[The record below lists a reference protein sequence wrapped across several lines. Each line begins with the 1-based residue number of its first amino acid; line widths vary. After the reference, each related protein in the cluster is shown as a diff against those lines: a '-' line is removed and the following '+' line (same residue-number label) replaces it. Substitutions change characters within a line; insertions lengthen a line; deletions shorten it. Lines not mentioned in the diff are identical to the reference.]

1 MLVMYTSP
9 GRLGSILI
17 SCFAS
22 PSLVLVVKRSRSVSL
37 YISTNEASIWY
48 CMGRRNT
55 LSQWLSPSLT
65 CLSACLFLS
74 IGKHVLGHLQS
85 VQLTSAATWDFLA
98 ISCPGFFFI
107 IWSITSY
114 KKLGEGSFDLKL
126 SSPFILWE
134 ENLGTYLQPL
144 RTISEQEVYWPTH
157 FPSLLREAGCGL
169 EYLLYSPRNHPP
181 IFLVSSLW
189 PLHRVGLTRPS
200 LWQRASWTV
209 TN

>member
-22 PSLVLVVKRSRSVSL
+22 PSLVLVAKRSRSVSL

-55 LSQWLSPSLT
+55 LSQWLPPSLI

-107 IWSITSY
+107 IWSTTSY
-114 KKLGEGSFDLKL
+114 KKLGEGSFILKL
-126 SSPFILWE
+126 SFPFILWE
-134 ENLGTYLQPL
+134 ENISATTTYNL
-144 RTISEQEVYWPTH
+144 RT
-157 FPSLLREAGCGL
+157 
-169 EYLLYSPRNHPP
+169 
-181 IFLVSSLW
+181 SSLSTNSLPIPSPW
-189 PLHRVGLTRPS
+189 GWMRSGIPAVQPEESSPYLPRPFPLAPPS
-200 LWQRASWTV
+200 CRSYQTQSV
-209 TN
+209 TESQLNSN